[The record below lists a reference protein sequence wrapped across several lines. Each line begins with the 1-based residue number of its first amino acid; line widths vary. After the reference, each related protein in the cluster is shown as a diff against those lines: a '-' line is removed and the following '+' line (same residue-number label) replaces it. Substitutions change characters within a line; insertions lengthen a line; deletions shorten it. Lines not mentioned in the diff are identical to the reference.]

1 MASAGASP
9 EGKGLL
15 TGRGAVVTGG
25 GQGIGRAIAHALGE
39 LGAGVVVADV
49 GSTLDGAGSDQ
60 SLAERVAEE
69 IVAAGG
75 RAVARSDDISDY
87 EAAGRT
93 VAAGVEAFGSV
104 DILVNNAGISVSA
117 PIWEM
122 DPELFARAVSV
133 HLLGTF
139 NCTRH
144 VVGAMRERGFGR
156 IVNMV
161 SRAGL
166 QGTPNTSGYA
176 AGKGGIFGFSNSVS
190 RDLAPHG
197 VTVNC
202 VNPAATHT
210 RMVTEAVERLSGQ
223 GGDDERRAAGLL
235 AALQSPEQVAVL
247 VAALCCDAAADI
259 TGEVF
264 FVQRGEVSV
273 FDPLST
279 AQKRVTSESWTAETL
294 VEALK
299 TLPLHALDEPY

>member
-1 MASAGASP
+1 MTTSEGAGD
-9 EGKGLL
+9 GKGPLA
-15 TGRGAVVTGG
+15 GRGAVVTGA
-25 GQGIGRAIAHALGE
+25 GQGIGRAIAHELAQ

-49 GSTLDGAGSDQ
+49 GSALDGSGADQ
-60 SLAERVAEE
+60 SLAERVAGE
-69 IVAAGG
+69 ILEAGG
-75 RAVARSDDISDY
+75 NAVARGDDISDY

-93 VAAGVEAFGSV
+93 VSAGVEAFGGV
-104 DILVNNAGISVSA
+104 DLLVNNAGISVSA

-122 DPELFARAVSV
+122 DPSDFARTIAVHV
-133 HLLGTF
+133 MGTF

-166 QGTPNTSGYA
+166 QGSPSTSGYA
-176 AGKGGIFGFSNSVS
+176 AGKGGVFGFSNSVS

-235 AALQSPEQVAVL
+235 AALQTPEQVAVL
-247 VAALCCDAAADI
+247 VGALCCDAAAGI

-264 FVQRGEVSV
+264 FVQRGAVSV

-279 AQKRVTSESWTAETL
+279 AERCVESEAWSAESL
-294 VEALK
+294 AQALT
-299 TLPLHALDEPY
+299 TLPLHDLDEPY

>member
-1 MASAGASP
+1 
-9 EGKGLL
+9 
-15 TGRGAVVTGG
+15 VVTGA
-25 GQGIGRAIAHALGE
+25 GQGIGRAIAHALAE

-49 GSTLDGAGSDQ
+49 GSALDGTGADE
-60 SLAERVAEE
+60 SLAERVAKE
-69 IVAAGG
+69 IVEAGG
-75 RAVARSDDISDY
+75 NAVARSDDISDY

-104 DILVNNAGISVSA
+104 DILVNNAGITTNA

-122 DPELFARAVSV
+122 DPAYFARAVAV
-133 HLLGTF
+133 HVLGTF

-166 QGTPNTSGYA
+166 QGVPGTSGYA

-197 VTVNC
+197 VSVNC
-202 VNPAATHT
+202 VNPAATET
-210 RMVTEAVERLSGQ
+210 RMVTTAVDNLRGQ
-223 GGDDERRAAGLL
+223 GPEAERRADGLL
-235 AALQSPEQVAVL
+235 AALQAPEQVAVL
-247 VAALCCDAAADI
+247 VAALCCDAAAGI

-273 FDPLST
+273 FDPLAT
-279 AQKRVTSESWTAETL
+279 AERRVASESWSAESL
-294 VEALK
+294 AQALK
-299 TLPLHALDEPY
+299 TLPLHDLDEPY

>member
-1 MASAGASP
+1 LKATG
-9 EGKGLL
+9 ELE
-15 TGRGAVVTGG
+15 GRGAVVTGG
-25 GQGIGRAIAHALGE
+25 GQGIGRAISHLLAE

-49 GSTLDGAGSDQ
+49 GSELDGTGADR
-60 SLAERVAEE
+60 SLADRVAGE
-69 IVAAGG
+69 ILEAGG
-75 RAVARSDDISDY
+75 KAIARSDDISDY

-93 VAAGVEAFGSV
+93 VSAGVEAFGSV
-104 DILVNNAGISVSA
+104 DILVNNAGISTSA

-122 DPELFARAVSV
+122 DPDVFARAIAV
-133 HLLGTF
+133 HLMGTF
-139 NCTRH
+139 NCTRQA
-144 VVGAMRERGFGR
+144 VGAMRARGFGR

-190 RDLAPHG
+190 RDLSPHG

-210 RMVTEAVERLSGQ
+210 RMVTEAVERMSGQ
-223 GGDDERRAAGLL
+223 GGGDDRRAAALL
-235 AALQSPEQVAVL
+235 AALQTPEQVAVV
-247 VAALCCDAAADI
+247 VAALCCDAAAGI

-264 FVQRGEVSV
+264 FVHRDEVSV

-279 AQKRVTSESWTAETL
+279 AERRVSSESWTAETL
-294 VEALK
+294 AEALK
-299 TLPLHALDEPY
+299 TLPLHELDEPY